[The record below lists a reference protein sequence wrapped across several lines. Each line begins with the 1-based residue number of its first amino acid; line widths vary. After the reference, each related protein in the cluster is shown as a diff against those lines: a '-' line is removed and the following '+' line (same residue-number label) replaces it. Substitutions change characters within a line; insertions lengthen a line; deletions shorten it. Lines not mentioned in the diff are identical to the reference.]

1 MNISLYQ
8 YPLTVV
14 LAVGFLL
21 LTWVVF
27 RFAGS
32 KVVRVLGSWKAG
44 ALCMAALV
52 PFVMVEGTW
61 RTALHHSTLFIVTV
75 MAFLLCLGLSV
86 MTKLRGGLRH
96 NSHARN
102 FVITHVGVYLMI
114 GSSFWGAPDVTE
126 AEISVSAQKGY
137 NIASCDG
144 HAMILP
150 FTLKLDEFTIDMY
163 EDGVSPR
170 QYTSVIMVCDTTSGA
185 KPVEVTT
192 SVNHP
197 GYYMG
202 YKMYQASF
210 DCAEDAG
217 SVITIV
223 RDPWMPLVYVGMI
236 MLLAGILLIFSTHWR
251 FKVLLPS
258 ILILTVAFT
267 VASLARINFSILKPT
282 LNSVWFVPHV
292 MIYMVAYSAMAV
304 SVVLAIADCLRRG
317 KAAGAETKAGI
328 LSESLIRVSS
338 ALLLAGMLCGCFWA
352 ERAWGRYWGW
362 DPKECWAAV
371 TWLLTLIYIHLAPLR
386 TRHGKMLLAL
396 LLIAFLA
403 IQVTWYGV
411 YYLPSNTGSIHSYA
425 SGQ

>member
-1 MNISLYQ
+1 MNLSLYQ
-8 YPLTVV
+8 YPLTGV

-21 LTWVVF
+21 LTWLVF

-32 KVVRVLGSWKAG
+32 KVVRFLGGWKAG

-61 RTALHHSTLFIVTV
+61 RTALHHSVPFIVIV
-75 MAFLLCLGLSV
+75 MVFLLCLGLSL

-96 NSHARN
+96 NPHARN
-102 FVITHVGVYLMI
+102 FVITHLGVYLMI

-126 AEISVSAQKGY
+126 AEICVTTEREY
-137 NIASCDG
+137 NIAYCDG

-150 FTLKLDEFTIDMY
+150 FSLQLDSFVIDMY
-163 EDGVSPR
+163 DDGVSPR
-170 QYTSVIMVCDTTSGA
+170 QFTSILTVRDTTS
-185 KPVEVTT
+185 KTVPVKVTT

-197 GYYMG
+197 GSYKG
-202 YKMYQASF
+202 YKLYQTSF
-210 DCAEDAG
+210 DHAEVAD

-223 RDPWMPLVYVGMI
+223 RDPWMPLVYVGMF
-236 MLLAGILLIFSTHWR
+236 MLLVGILLIFSAHWR
-251 FKVLLPS
+251 LKVLLPS
-258 ILILTVAFT
+258 ILILTIVFT
-267 VASLARINFSILKPT
+267 VASLARINFSILKPR

-304 SVVLAIADCLRRG
+304 SVVLAIADCMRRD
-317 KAAGAETKAGI
+317 KASGNVTRAGI

-352 ERAWGRYWGW
+352 ERAWGKYWGW

-386 TRHGKMLLAL
+386 NRHGKMLLAL

-411 YYLPSNTGSIHSYA
+411 YYLPSSNGSIHSYA
-425 SGQ
+425 KS

>member
-1 MNISLYQ
+1 MNITLYQ

-14 LAVGFLL
+14 LAVGLLL
-21 LTWVVF
+21 LTWLVF

-32 KVVRVLGSWKAG
+32 TVVRVLGSWKAG
-44 ALCMAALV
+44 VLCMAVMV
-52 PFVMVEGTW
+52 PFIMVEGTW
-61 RTALHHSTLFIVTV
+61 RTALHHSIPFIVTV
-75 MAFLLCLGLSV
+75 MAFLLCLGVSV

-96 NSHARN
+96 NPQARN
-102 FVITHVGVYLMI
+102 FVITHLGVYLMI

-126 AEISVSAQKGY
+126 ANISVTSHREY

-144 HAMILP
+144 HATILP
-150 FTLKLDEFTIDMY
+150 FSLQLSEFTIDMY
-163 EDGVSPR
+163 DDGVSPR
-170 QYTSVIMVCDTTSGA
+170 QYTSVLMVRDTASEA
-185 KPVEVTT
+185 EQVRVTA

-197 GYYMG
+197 GSYRG
-202 YKMYQASF
+202 YKLYQTSF
-210 DCAEDAG
+210 DHAEEAG

-223 RDPWMPLVYVGMI
+223 RDPWMPLVYAGMI
-236 MLLAGILLIFSTHWR
+236 MLLVGVLLTFSAHWR
-251 FKVLLPS
+251 LKVLLPS

-267 VASLARINFSILKPT
+267 IASLARINFSILKPT
-282 LNSVWFVPHV
+282 LNSIWFVPHV

-304 SVVLAIADCLRRG
+304 SVVLAIADRLKRG
-317 KAAGAETKAGI
+317 GTKAGV

-386 TRHGKMLLAL
+386 ATHGKMLLAL

-425 SGQ
+425 SGL

>member
-1 MNISLYQ
+1 M
-8 YPLTVV
+8 TVM

-21 LTWVVF
+21 LTWLVF

-32 KVVRVLGSWKAG
+32 TMVRILSSWKAG
-44 ALCMAALV
+44 ALCMAAMV

-61 RTALHHSTLFIVTV
+61 RTALHHSIPFVVTV
-75 MAFLLCLGLSV
+75 MVFLLCLGLSI
-86 MTKLRGGLRH
+86 MTKLRGGLRNNPH
-96 NSHARN
+96 VRN
-102 FVITHVGVYLMI
+102 FVITHLGVYLMI

-126 AEISVSAQKGY
+126 AEISVSAQKEY

-144 HAMILP
+144 HAFILP
-150 FTLKLDEFTIDMY
+150 FSLQLDEFIIDLY

-170 QYTSVIMVCDTTSGA
+170 QYTSVLMVRDTTSGT
-185 KPVEVTT
+185 KPMKVTT

-197 GYYMG
+197 GSYKG

-210 DCAEDAG
+210 DRAEEAG
-217 SVITIV
+217 SVIAIV
-223 RDPWMPLVYVGMI
+223 RDPWMPLVYAGMI
-236 MLLAGILLIFSTHWR
+236 MLLVGIMLIFSAHWR
-251 FKVLLPS
+251 LKVLLPS

-267 VASLARINFSILKPT
+267 VASLARIDFCILKPT
-282 LNSVWFVPHV
+282 LNSIWFVPHV

-304 SVVLAIADCLRRG
+304 SVVLAIVDCLRRD
-317 KAAGAETKAGI
+317 KSADAGTKAGI

-386 TRHGKMLLAL
+386 ARHGKMLLAL

-411 YYLPSNTGSIHSYA
+411 YCLPSNTGSIHSYA

>member
-14 LAVGFLL
+14 LAVAFLL
-21 LTWVVF
+21 LTWLVF
-27 RFAGS
+27 RFAGN
-32 KVVRVLGSWKAG
+32 KVVHVLGGWKAG
-44 ALCMAALV
+44 AVCMAAMI

-61 RTALHHSTLFIVTV
+61 RTALHHSIPFIVTV

-86 MTKLRGGLRH
+86 LTKLRGGLRH
-96 NSHARN
+96 NPHARN
-102 FVITHVGVYLMI
+102 FVITHLGVYLMI

-126 AEISVSAQKGY
+126 AGISVSAQKEY

-150 FTLKLDEFTIDMY
+150 FSLQLDQFTIDMY
-163 EDGVSPR
+163 DDGVSPR
-170 QYTSVIMVCDTTSGA
+170 QYTSILTVRDTTPGTE
-185 KPVEVTT
+185 PVKVTT

-197 GYYMG
+197 GRYKG
-202 YKMYQASF
+202 YKMYQTSF
-210 DCAEDAG
+210 DRAEEAD
-217 SVITIV
+217 SMITIV

-236 MLLAGILLIFSTHWR
+236 MLLAGILLIFSAHWKL
-251 FKVLLPS
+251 KVLLPS
-258 ILILTVAFT
+258 ILILTVVFT

-282 LNSVWFVPHV
+282 LNSIWFVPHV

-304 SVVLAIADCLRRG
+304 SVVLAIADCLRRD
-317 KAAGAETKAGI
+317 KSAGTATKSGI

-371 TWLLTLIYIHLAPLR
+371 TWLLTLIYIHLAPLKN
-386 TRHGKMLLAL
+386 RHGKMLLTL

-403 IQVTWYGV
+403 IQITWYGV
-411 YYLPSNTGSIHSYA
+411 YYLPSSTGSIHSYA